1 MVPAGARTLA
11 TPPASERLEQAWQHL
26 GRDRLAQVVHREP
39 PLLLVATALD
49 RYRSAFAA
57 VLERIGDEVR
67 HRPLHPIRIPPA
79 ISIALEA
86 EADLPIGQS
95 RSKLLDDPRAQ
106 LVPVHGRLRQLHSPH
121 VRELD
126 QVPDDPVHALR
137 ARYDAGRDLDTFHR
151 ERWFLPERE
160 RPHQ

>member
-1 MVPAGARTLA
+1 ML
-11 TPPASERLEQAWQHL
+11 PPCASTTSRAMNSPIPRWCLPELERLP
-26 GRDRLAQVVHREP
+26 RRPRLNGSNRRGS
-39 PLLLVATALD
+39 T
-49 RYRSAFAA
+49 SAIAA

-67 HRPLHPIRIPPA
+67 HRPLQPIRIPPA
-79 ISIALEA
+79 ISVALEA

-106 LVPVHGRLRQLHSPH
+106 LVPVHGRRRQLHSPH

-126 QVPDDPVHALR
+126 QVPDGPVHALR

-151 ERWFLPERE
+151 ERCFLPERE
-160 RPHQ
+160 RPHQDGGKGIS